1 MFPHENQLLIHFA
14 KIVSKFDPDV
24 LVGWDVQ
31 VASLGYLA
39 ERASFLGI
47 GLLNMISRVPLDSKV
62 FSGDSGLI
70 DERMPENAPTEPL
83 MFESVQ
89 TGDAII
95 EDEWGRTH
103 ASGLHVGGRIVLNV
117 WRLVRGEVKH
127 NMYTVEAVA
136 EVVLRRK
143 IPSFQHK
150 VLTKWFSSGPGRA
163 RYRCLEYTIERAK
176 LNVEIINQ
184 LDLVFLCHNTILW
197 FS

>member
-1 MFPHENQLLIHFA
+1 MFPQENHLLIHFA
-14 KIVSKFDPDV
+14 KIVSKFDPDI

-31 VASLGYLA
+31 GASLGYLA
-39 ERASFLGI
+39 ERASYLGI
-47 GLLNMISRVPLDSKV
+47 GLLNMISRVPSDNKV
-62 FSGDSGLI
+62 FSGDSELI
-70 DERMPENAPTEPL
+70 DEGIAENAPTEPL
-83 MFESVQ
+83 MLDSVQ
-89 TGDAII
+89 TRDAII

-143 IPSFQHK
+143 IPSFEPK

-163 RYRCLEYTIERAK
+163 RYRCLEYMIERVK

-184 LDLVFLCHNTILW
+184 LDLVFLCTNTIFWLN
-197 FS
+197 